1 MERLWPM
8 HWAILT
14 CLEFEFIVKDKRRLL
29 PFPWTHSRWV
39 NESSKW
45 TPFCHCIDIWPR
57 HLAVGWLI
65 PYLWCEGNNSSYFKT
80 LSELI
85 CVKSWEPCLAQ
96 SVVLRSGCSNYC
108 YYFFLCWGYLGKCCS
123 HDVSEVSDKYL
134 GSSQRC
140 HGDSLEPDAPI
151 TNPIKV
157 MVPELPLRP
166 F

>member
-1 MERLWPM
+1 M
-8 HWAILT
+8 HWAMLT

-39 NESSKW
+39 NGSSKW
-45 TPFCHCIDIWPR
+45 TPFCHYIDIWPR

-134 GSSQRC
+134 GSSQLMSWWLFGAWCSNHKPHSGNGARTTSQTLLDIETC
-140 HGDSLEPDAPI
+140 
-151 TNPIKV
+151 
-157 MVPELPLRP
+157 
-166 F
+166 